1 MRQEPTLYG
10 HRDPREIPIYSVGD
24 AAAYLHIPSATLRSW
39 VAGRTYPTADGVASF
54 RPLIPVP
61 DSESGLL
68 SFNNLVEAHVLRALR
83 TRHGVA
89 LRHVRPALSY
99 AESEL
104 GINRLLLSNELQTSG
119 GELFLERFGQL
130 INLSKSGQLAVKK
143 LLEAHLK
150 RVERDEHELPRRL
163 YPFLTGELADGPR
176 TIVIDPRISFG
187 RPTVV
192 GTGISTAVL
201 AQRID
206 AGETVADLAGDY
218 GMDIATIEEAVVY
231 EKAA

>member
-1 MRQEPTLYG
+1 VRQETTLYG
-10 HRDPREIPIYSVGD
+10 HRDPRELAIYSVGD
-24 AAAYLHIPSATLRSW
+24 AAGYLHIPAATLRSW
-39 VAGRTYPTADGVASF
+39 VAGRSYPTADGIASF
-54 RPLIPVP
+54 PPLIPA
-61 DSESGLL
+61 SSTHSGLL
-68 SFNNLVEAHVLRALR
+68 TFNNLVEAHMLRALR
-83 TRHGVA
+83 TRYGVPI
-89 LRHVRPALSY
+89 RHVRPALSY

-104 GINRLLLSNELQTSG
+104 GINRLLLSEELQTSG
-119 GELFLERFGQL
+119 GEIFLEKFGQL

-150 RVERDEHELPRRL
+150 RVERDEDELPKTL

-176 TIVIDPRISFG
+176 TIVIDPRLSFG
-187 RPTVV
+187 RPTVA

-206 AGETVADLAGDY
+206 AGETVADLACDY
-218 GMDIATIEEAVVY
+218 GMDSARIEEAIVY

>member
-1 MRQEPTLYG
+1 VRQEPALYG
-10 HRDPREIPIYSVGD
+10 KHDPRELPIYSVGD
-24 AAAYLHIPSATLRSW
+24 AAGYLHIPAATLRSW
-39 VAGRTYPTADGVASF
+39 VAGRTYPTADGIGSF
-54 RPLIPVP
+54 RPVISVP
-61 DSESGLL
+61 RAESGLL

-83 TRHGVA
+83 TRHGVPI
-89 LRHVRPALSY
+89 RHVRPALSY

-104 GINRLLLSNELQTSG
+104 GIGRLLLSDEIQTSG
-119 GELFLERFGQL
+119 GELFLEKFGQL

-150 RVERDEHELPRRL
+150 RVERDEAELPRRL

-176 TIVIDPRISFG
+176 TIVIDPRVSFG
-187 RPTVV
+187 RPTVA

-206 AGETVADLAGDY
+206 AGETVADLANDY
-218 GMDIATIEEAVVY
+218 GMDSATIEEAIVY
-231 EKAA
+231 ERAA